1 MICEFAVLL
10 TVQCLCVAGAS
21 GFTGSQG
28 ARGERGPAGLF
39 GSRGSVGIQGAVGVT
54 GASGPTGEKGFRGPR
69 GDTGPDGPVGSQG
82 RTGNAGLPG
91 QVGPN
96 GDTGASGQ
104 TGAPHDVLLLCTRRF
119 HLSTLFCLSNNWRYT
134 VVVSAARRCVQL
146 ILKLLQSDSATLS
159 AVIVI
164 SEEVKHMIFLNMLQG
179 TRHECIFYRA
189 MLCIRGTSHDPVS
202 VRLTVCLSVTSRCSI
217 ETAERI
223 ELLFGM

>member
-1 MICEFAVLL
+1 
-10 TVQCLCVAGAS
+10 VAGAS

-54 GASGPTGEKGFRGPR
+54 GASGPTGEKGLRGPR

-82 RTGNAGLPG
+82 RTGNAGLTG

-104 TGAPHDVLLLCTRRF
+104 TGAPHAVLLLLFLVHATISFVDIVLFIKQLEIYGSRVGCSPLCAANSQTATVRF
-119 HLSTLFCLSNNWRYT
+119 CYFFGRHSY
-134 VVVSAARRCVQL
+134 Q
-146 ILKLLQSDSATLS
+146 QG
-159 AVIVI
+159 
-164 SEEVKHMIFLNMLQG
+164 SETYDFLNMLQG
-179 TRHECIFYRA
+179 TQVMNAFFYRA
-189 MLCIRGTSHDPVS
+189 MLCIHGTSHDPVS

-217 ETAERI
+217 ETAE
-223 ELLFGM
+223 

>member
-1 MICEFAVLL
+1 VICEFAVLL

-28 ARGERGPAGLF
+28 ARGQRGPAGLF

-104 TGAPHDVLLLCTRRF
+104 TGAPHDVLLLLFPVHATISFVGIVLFFKQLEIYGSRVGCSPLCAANSQTATVRF
-119 HLSTLFCLSNNWRYT
+119 CYFFGRHSYQRGSETYDF
-134 VVVSAARRCVQL
+134 
-146 ILKLLQSDSATLS
+146 LK
-159 AVIVI
+159 ICC
-164 SEEVKHMIFLNMLQG
+164 
-179 TRHECIFYRA
+179 R
-189 MLCIRGTSHDPVS
+189 
-202 VRLTVCLSVTSRCSI
+202 
-217 ETAERI
+217 ERKS
-223 ELLFGM
+223 